1 MATLGV
7 ITADRRAPIRV
18 VQWGTGNT
26 GTVALQAILDA
37 PGLELVGVWAH
48 NADLSGADAGR
59 LAGTSR
65 RVGVAVTN
73 ERESALAADPD
84 CISYMAT
91 DRGRHDDVIDDFCMI
106 LEAGIDVV
114 TTTVPLL
121 VHPAGDG
128 PDVGR
133 RIEAACLA
141 GGSSFL
147 CTGVEPGFMADAL
160 VLHLS
165 SLSREITRIHVQE
178 AMNVGSYRGGR
189 WRSGLGNDVASDAQ
203 QYVPGT
209 IAHNWM
215 GPMTMLADGL
225 GVTLDRVY
233 ENREIAAAG
242 YDFTVPA
249 GSYGPNQAAA
259 LHFEVIG
266 EVNGGPMFVIEHVY
280 RLLDQVAPD
289 WPQPVD
295 PHRRTTRI
303 RISGR
308 PDIDV
313 DVALGGRDLD
323 ATQQGVLATVMRA
336 INAIPVVCAARPGI
350 YSPLDLPLIT
360 GRDTVRH
367 TKTEA

>member
-1 MATLGV
+1 MAALGV
-7 ITADRRAPIRV
+7 IAEDRHASIRV
-18 VQWGTGNT
+18 VQWGVGNT
-26 GTVALQAILDA
+26 GAVALQAILDA

-48 NADLSGADAGR
+48 HPDSAAADAGR
-59 LAGTSR
+59 LAG
-65 RVGVAVTN
+65 VPVTN
-73 ERESALAADPD
+73 DSESALAGSPD
-84 CISYMAT
+84 CVSYMAT
-91 DRGRHDDVIDDFCMI
+91 DRGRHDDVIDDFCAI
-106 LEAGIDVV
+106 LAAGIDVV
-114 TTTVPLL
+114 TTTHPLL

-128 PDVGR
+128 PDVRR

-160 VLHLS
+160 VLHLT
-165 SLSREITRIHVQE
+165 SLSREITRVHVQE
-178 AMNVGSYRGGR
+178 AMNVGSYRGAR
-189 WRSGLGNDVASDAQ
+189 WRSGLGNDVSSDARH
-203 QYVPGT
+203 YVPGA

-225 GVTLDRVY
+225 GVTLSRVY
-233 ENREIAAAG
+233 EKREIAAAG
-242 YDFTVPA
+242 SEFTVPA
-249 GSYGPNQAAA
+249 GTYGPNQAAA

-266 EVNGGPMFVIEHVY
+266 EVDGRPMFVIEHVY
-280 RLLDQVAPD
+280 RLLDEVAPE

-313 DVALGGRDLD
+313 DVALGGRGLD

-336 INAIPVVCAARPGI
+336 VNAIPVVCAARPGM

-360 GRDTVRH
+360 GRDTIRH
-367 TKTEA
+367 AKTEV